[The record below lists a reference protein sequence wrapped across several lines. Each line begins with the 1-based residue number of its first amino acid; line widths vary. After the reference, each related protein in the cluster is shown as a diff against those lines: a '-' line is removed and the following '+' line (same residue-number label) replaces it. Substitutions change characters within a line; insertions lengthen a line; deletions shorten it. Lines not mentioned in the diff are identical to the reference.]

1 MAFRDN
7 ASLDP
12 SQVSDRR
19 GGGGLGTG
27 LAVGGGGLGL
37 VVALVMA
44 LVFGVDIT
52 GSGSGSGYSSPYE
65 QPSSQAAGSS
75 SLAENCRT
83 GTDANNRE
91 DCRVV
96 GFVNSIQAY
105 WNDEFAKRG
114 ARYEPA
120 KTVLFSDATQTG
132 CGGATSAVG
141 PFYCPEDGTVY
152 LDLGFFDELHTR
164 FGAQNGPLAQAYV
177 LAHEYGHHIQD
188 VAGALEESQRS
199 GSRRGPNSAA
209 VATELQADCLAGVW
223 AANAAA
229 TGYLTPLTDDDVSQ
243 ALSAAAAV
251 GDDRIQKQMQGREN
265 PETWTHGS
273 SEQRVQ
279 SFKTGY
285 QSGDLDAC
293 ASGQRGR

>member
-19 GGGGLGTG
+19 GGGGMGRG
-27 LAVGGGGLGL
+27 LAVGGGGLGV
-37 VVALVMA
+37 VVALVIA

-52 GSGSGSGYSSPYE
+52 GSGSGAGYSSPYQ
-65 QPSSQAAGSS
+65 QPSSSAAGSS
-75 SLAENCRT
+75 SLGENCRT

-96 GFVNSIQAY
+96 GFVNSIQAF
-105 WNDEFAKRG
+105 WSDEFGKHG

-120 KTVLFSDATQTG
+120 KTVLFSGGTETG
-132 CGGATSAVG
+132 CGSATAAVG
-141 PFYCPEDGTVY
+141 PFYCPEDGSVY
-152 LDLGFFDELHTR
+152 LDLDFFEELHTR

-188 VAGALEESQRS
+188 MAGALAESQRS
-199 GSRRGPNSAA
+199 GDRRGPNSAS

-229 TGYLTPLTDDDVSQ
+229 TGYLTPLTDADVSQ
-243 ALSAAAAV
+243 ALSAASAV
-251 GDDRIQKQMQGREN
+251 GDDRIQKQMQGRVN

-273 SEQRVQ
+273 SEQRQ
-279 SFKTGY
+279 GAFKAGY
-285 QSGDLDAC
+285 QSGDMSAC
-293 ASGQRGR
+293 NNSRGGR